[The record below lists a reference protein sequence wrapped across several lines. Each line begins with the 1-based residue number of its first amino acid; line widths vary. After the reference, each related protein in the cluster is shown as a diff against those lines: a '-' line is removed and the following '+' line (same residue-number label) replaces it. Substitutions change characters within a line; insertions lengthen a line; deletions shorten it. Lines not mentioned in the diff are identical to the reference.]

1 MRAADLG
8 NDRELQRAGAL
19 LRDFSGH
26 APTEIVRVPASHF
39 TKGLVLGSLAGVLYD
54 TVRDGRAEKYVHRF
68 RKKSR
73 PLLAVSPDGT
83 QLGIVGGQFQVTEA
97 GIEDR

>member
-1 MRAADLG
+1 MNAS
-8 NDRELQRAGAL
+8 GAL
-19 LRDFSGH
+19 LEDFSGH
-26 APTEIVRVPASHF
+26 APSELIGVKAPDLNG
-39 TKGLVLGSLAGVLYD
+39 GLVLGNLAGVLYD
-54 TVRDGRAEKYVHRF
+54 TVRDGKTEKYIHRF